1 MLAQNNTE
9 QLSGNENNSNANEHD
24 EPVSNGTGIEEGNEE
39 DQLTENTSDVVDD
52 EENQEIGNEMDIA
65 TTNKTNHEN
74 SRDSNILTNEQ
85 QIEPHLS
92 HINSEQMTSNEDI
105 GTTNETRDTSDGSNV
120 ADTNEES
127 HNLPEASHISA
138 NEQQVEQHPGHDH
151 IDVEQKTANEDNSSE
166 VPIDTNDPN
175 PPEET
180 SEDPTVVTASD
191 VHFETA
197 SDVLWS
203 MYGQTD
209 SIQPNDELIQEP
221 QQNDNV
227 FNGEVPTS
235 DVTSNQ
241 NAVELLFAGAHER
254 NLVMVAVAQMEND
267 YESDEL
273 DENNVQTPD
282 STTTPEFLMDIASEV
297 NVITTPSA
305 KDSLEELEP
314 RGSIAGGRPKR
325 ARKTKPELLNFLK
338 RKRSMSIGTDTS
350 GKLAL
355 FTKIQINF

>member
-1 MLAQNNTE
+1 MLAQNND
-9 QLSGNENNSNANEHD
+9 NDENNSNANEHD
-24 EPVSNGTGIEEGNEE
+24 EPVSNGTGNEEGNEE
-39 DQLTENTSDVVDD
+39 DQLTENTSDDVDD
-52 EENQEIGNEMDIA
+52 EENQGIGNEMDIA

-92 HINSEQMTSNEDI
+92 HINAEQKTSNEDI
-105 GTTNETRDTSDGSNV
+105 GTTNETCDTSDGSNV

-127 HNLPEASHISA
+127 HNLPEASHIPA
-138 NEQQVEQHPGHDH
+138 NEQQVEQHHGHDH

-191 VHFETA
+191 VHFVTA
-197 SDVLWS
+197 SEELWS
-203 MYGQTD
+203 MYDQID

-241 NAVELLFAGAHER
+241 NAVLPFAGAHER
-254 NLVMVAVAQMEND
+254 ELVLLAVTQMEND

-282 STTTPEFLMDIASEV
+282 STTTPEFLMDIGSEV

-305 KDSLEELEP
+305 KDSLEELE
-314 RGSIAGGRPKR
+314 IKETTAGGRPKR

-338 RKRSMSIGTDTS
+338 RKRSMSIGTNTS